1 MSHVVKWVAPTKR
14 SDNSPLSAG
23 EIARYEVQI
32 DGINAMATTSL
43 SADLSTS
50 SLYKGLPPGPHS
62 VHVVAISKYGTS
74 SAPSSAVSIT
84 IAPPAVPAAPTDV
97 TVT

>member
-32 DGINAMATTSL
+32 DGHQRDGDYKLIGL
-43 SADLSTS
+43 SQHLIALQ
-50 SLYKGLPPGPHS
+50 GAAPGT
-62 VHVVAISKYGTS
+62 ALD
-74 SAPSSAVSIT
+74 APSASTAPQ
-84 IAPPAVPAAPTDV
+84 APPALVDPLRLRRPLFPQRRPT
-97 TVT
+97 